1 MSVEEKVVK
10 IISEIFKV
18 DKSKITKETEFVK
31 DLKAK
36 SYDVLELIAAL
47 EEEFNIEIDVRD
59 ALKNKT
65 VGEAIE
71 YIRRLIKNK

>member
-1 MSVEEKVVK
+1 MFK
-10 IISEIFKV
+10 IFEIFKV

-36 SYDVLELIAAL
+36 SYDVLELIATL
-47 EEEFNIEIDVRD
+47 EEVDIEIDVRD

-71 YIRRLIKNK
+71 YYKKAR

>member
-1 MSVEEKVVK
+1 LFK
-10 IISEIFKV
+10 IFGIFKV

-36 SYDVLELIAAL
+36 SYDVLELIATL
-47 EEEFNIEIDVRD
+47 EEVDIEIDVRD

-71 YIRRLIKNK
+71 YYKKAR

>member
-1 MSVEEKVVK
+1 MNVEEKVVK

-36 SYDVLELIAAL
+36 SYDVLELIATL
-47 EEEFNIEIDVRD
+47 EEVDIEIDVRD

-71 YIRRLIKNK
+71 YYKKAR

>member
-1 MSVEEKVVK
+1 MNVEEKVVK

-47 EEEFNIEIDVRD
+47 EEEFDIEIDVRD

-71 YIRRLIKNK
+71 YIRRLVKNK

>member
-1 MSVEEKVVK
+1 LFK
-10 IISEIFKV
+10 IFEIFKV

-36 SYDVLELIAAL
+36 SYDVLELIATL
-47 EEEFNIEIDVRD
+47 EEVDIEIDVRD

-71 YIRRLIKNK
+71 YYKKAR